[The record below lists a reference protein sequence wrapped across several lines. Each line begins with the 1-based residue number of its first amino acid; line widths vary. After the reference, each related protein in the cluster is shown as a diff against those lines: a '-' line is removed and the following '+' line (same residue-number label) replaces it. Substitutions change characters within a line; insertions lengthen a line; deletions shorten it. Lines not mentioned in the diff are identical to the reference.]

1 MLSPMTELLTANDV
15 TYEQVAKMIDHSL
28 LRPELTLA
36 DVAEGCEVAA
46 NYQVASATVK
56 PADIPFAVKALNG
69 SGIPVS
75 TVVGFPHGSSTT
87 RTKVFEARQC
97 IADGAVEL
105 DMVINI
111 GRMKAGDVDYVQ
123 DDIAAVVSEAGDA
136 AIVKVIFE
144 NAYLTDEEIVAASKA
159 TEAAGAAFTKTSTGF
174 APSGATI
181 ENLRLMRASV
191 SDAVQ
196 VKAAGG
202 IRTLDGLLEVMSI
215 GVTRIGA
222 TRTIE
227 MLEDYRTRLDA

>member
-1 MLSPMTELLTANDV
+1 MTDLLTANDV

-46 NYQVASATVK
+46 KYQVASATVK
-56 PADIPFAVKALNG
+56 PADIPFAVKELNG
-69 SGIPVS
+69 SGVPVS

-97 IADGAVEL
+97 IADGAIEL

-111 GRMKAGDVDYVQ
+111 GRMLGGDVGYVQ
-123 DDIAAVVSEAGDA
+123 DDIAAVVAEAGDA

-144 NAYLTDEEIVAASKA
+144 NAYLTDEQIVAASKA

-174 APSGATI
+174 APTGATI
-181 ENLRLMRASV
+181 EDLRLMRASV
-191 SDAVQ
+191 SDSVQ

-227 MLEDYRTRLDA
+227 MLEDYRARVGA